1 MTSTARKPI
10 NVAIYAR
17 CSDIKQA
24 EKELSIPAQLDAAR
38 AEAKRQGW
46 EVVAEYVDSALTG
59 KDDDRAQFLEMMRI
73 VRTKKPV
80 PFHRIV
86 VWKLSRF
93 MRNRYQS
100 AIYKTQLRKLGV
112 LVVSLNEPHEDN
124 AAGRLMEGVI
134 EAFDQYYSEA
144 LGEDT
149 SRGMRKNASLGFY
162 NGGTVPT
169 GYRVERKGSGESP
182 KGVLAPD
189 PIMAPI
195 VQRMFRMCLDGE
207 GANSVRRALNSEGLQ
222 THRGKHWSVS
232 TVLSI
237 LRNVAYT
244 GVRVWGVKTEHRKD
258 GELVEPIR
266 VEDSHPAL
274 VSVEDFV
281 AVQALIKT
289 RTRDRIHPKVLN
301 GNYLLSGLLH
311 CAGCGSVLIGH
322 PAKSGTVHYYWC
334 ARRMKC
340 GPEACDGKLLNQ
352 QAAEAAVAERLRSG
366 VLTEEHI
373 TLLLA
378 QTNAE
383 ILARGKAASGEVEA
397 IEAKLDDARKRLD
410 RLYNSLETGHLEPEI
425 AGPRIKQ
432 WKQTVT
438 QLEVQRADL
447 HDTSRDEPILIG
459 EDKIR
464 QHVAEMRRLL
474 DHGSV
479 AARRAFLRA
488 WIKRIDVKERTL
500 SIEYVFPAGS
510 HGGGDLTT
518 IGGDA
523 EVGQAP
529 RKKGGG
535 TAGGKGGAVN
545 APSSPST
552 GRTGPG
558 VGSVLSTGQDGSPSR
573 TLGTHRAGVVGRS
586 SGAASPSPFLG
597 SRRRRKQGSWRSPR
611 AWRRPVRQ

>member
-1 MTSTARKPI
+1 MTAIIRKPV

-17 CSDIKQA
+17 CSDTKQA

-46 EVVAEYVDSALTG
+46 EVAAEFVDSAFTG
-59 KDDDRAQFLEMMRI
+59 KNDDRKQFQEMMRV

-80 PFHRIV
+80 PFHRII

-100 AIYKTQLRKLGV
+100 AIYKTQLRKLGC

-124 AAGRLMEGVI
+124 ASGRLMEGII
-134 EAFDQYYSEA
+134 EAFDEYYSEA

-169 GYRVERKGSGESP
+169 GYVVQRKGSGESP

-189 PIMAPI
+189 PVMAPI

-207 GANSVRRALNSEGLQ
+207 GANSIRRALNAEGIL
-222 THRGKHWSVS
+222 THRAKHWSVS
-232 TVLSI
+232 TVLNI

-244 GVRVWGVKTEHRKD
+244 GIRVWGVKTERRKD

-274 VSVEDFV
+274 VSAEDFV

-289 RTRDRIHPKVLN
+289 RTREQIHPRTLN
-301 GNYLLSGLLH
+301 GNYLLSGLLR

-334 ARRMKC
+334 AKRMKC

-352 QAAEAAVAERLRSG
+352 QAAEAAVSDRLRSG
-366 VLTEEHI
+366 VLTEEHV
-373 TLLLA
+373 TMLLA

-383 ILARGKAASGEVEA
+383 ILARGKAASGDVEA
-397 IEAKLDDARKRLD
+397 VEAKLDDARKRLD

-432 WKQTVT
+432 WKETVT
-438 QLEVQRADL
+438 LLEAKRADL

-459 EDKIR
+459 EARIR
-464 QHVAEMRRLL
+464 RHVEEMRQLL

-500 SIEYVFPAGS
+500 TIEYVFPAGH

-518 IGGDA
+518 DGGDA

-535 TAGGKGGAVN
+535 TAGGKGGSVN
-545 APSSPST
+545 TGTSPST

-558 VGSVLSTGQDGSPSR
+558 SGSVLATGQDGSR
-573 TLGTHRAGVVGRS
+573 CCT
-586 SGAASPSPFLG
+586 
-597 SRRRRKQGSWRSPR
+597 
-611 AWRRPVRQ
+611 